1 MCNDSSHV
9 RLPMSYSQVPVSSG
23 PFTTPWIGRWPYLG
37 LYSVRMHAVLL
48 ICLRRLT
55 IAGEGFRRANGI
67 PVRHE
72 LL

>member
-1 MCNDSSHV
+1 MHV
-9 RLPMSYSQVPVSSG
+9 
-23 PFTTPWIGRWPYLG
+23 
-37 LYSVRMHAVLL
+37 VLL

-67 PVRHE
+67 LFRHG